1 MQRRRLLATAGLA
14 LGTAGCLGIDDG
26 DDATGTTTTATTG
39 TDATTAR
46 TAAATTTPSATLDVT
61 EATLQRALVFLE
73 TDYLSTTGGDGRY
86 LLANAFVSEGRVDR
100 RDVALRVD
108 DTEYEPDDGRTAS
121 RLWRVYQSDSAFE
134 PDLGGLL
141 LFELPG
147 SGFDSTGDAAITWP
161 GGEHRLRDGLR
172 ERLRADAPAF
182 SVSIDAPET
191 LAQGESPEFG
201 VAVTNDGTVPGRFV
215 AGLNRYGPRV
225 ASMPA
230 KRFSLLVDAGATERT
245 GYTGDI
251 SGHEVPDEDL
261 GDGDADLRYG
271 WNAAADDRTFPIEYV
286 AADS

>member
-26 DDATGTTTTATTG
+26 DDATGTTTTTTAS
-39 TDATTAR
+39 TEATTA
-46 TAAATTTPSATLDVT
+46 TTTNATTTASATLDVT
-61 EATLQRALVFLE
+61 EATLQQALVFLE

-108 DTEYEPDDGRTAS
+108 GTEYGPDDGRTVS

-134 PDLGGLL
+134 SDLGGLL
-141 LFELPG
+141 LFELPA
-147 SGFDSTGDAAITWP
+147 SGFDSTSDAAVTWP
-161 GGEHRLRDGLR
+161 GGEHRLRAGLR

-182 SVSIDAPET
+182 SVSIDAPDT
-191 LAQGESPEFG
+191 LAQGESPTFD

-225 ASMPA
+225 ASIPA
-230 KRFSLLVDAGATERT
+230 KRFSILVDAGATERT
-245 GYTGDI
+245 SYTGGI
-251 SGHEVPDEDL
+251 SGFRVPDDQL
-261 GDGDADLRYG
+261 DDGDHDLRYG
-271 WNAAADDRTFPIEYV
+271 WNGAADDRTFPIEYV
-286 AADS
+286 AADG